1 MAKKKF
7 PQTKTICHS
16 DSSYRRNLKKRCSG
30 GSSCSGRAN
39 EDVEE
44 NNVVDALMFQAEV
57 RRIEKLLYR
66 VAWSYMGNNADVED
80 AVQDALIRAWEK
92 RDTLRDLK
100 QFRPWMARILTNRCR
115 DMLRKRKKFSFIPLE
130 DAAAQE
136 VEPPE
141 PDSPVLEA
149 VGKLKP
155 ELRTLVTL
163 HYVDGYSIQ
172 EMAEDL
178 GIPENTV
185 KTRMRSARRQ
195 LGRTILLERG
205 AE

>member
-1 MAKKKF
+1 M
-7 PQTKTICHS
+7 
-16 DSSYRRNLKKRCSG
+16 
-30 GSSCSGRAN
+30 
-39 EDVEE
+39 
-44 NNVVDALMFQAEV
+44 DALMFQAEV

-115 DMLRKRKKFSFIPLE
+115 DMLRWRKRWSFVPLE

-136 VEPPE
+136 TEPPE

-149 VGKLKP
+149 VQKLKP

-163 HYVDGYSIQ
+163 YYVDGYSIQ
-172 EMAEDL
+172 EMAENL